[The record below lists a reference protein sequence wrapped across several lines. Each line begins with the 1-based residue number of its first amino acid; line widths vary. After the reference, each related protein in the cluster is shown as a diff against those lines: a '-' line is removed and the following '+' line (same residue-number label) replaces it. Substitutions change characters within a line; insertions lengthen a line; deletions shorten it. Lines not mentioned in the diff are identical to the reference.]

1 MHGHETPGTADP
13 AQAPDAL
20 RPPPGNPRFPLVDG
34 LRAVAALMV
43 LIGHTS
49 FISGF
54 NGHGQLGRVISRFDM
69 GVALFFIISGFLLY
83 RPFVAA
89 RLEGRPAP
97 GILRYGRRRALR
109 IVPAYWLALTV
120 LAIWPGLRGDVWGNF
135 YVYYGFLQNLKVA
148 WIGGGINTVWSLAC
162 EMQFYIVLPFLAMG
176 ASRILEGRSPK
187 VQVRAELIGL
197 AVLGAASFA
206 TRMWAYHRSSTYPN
220 TVSWTIGGT
229 FLWFALGMSLAVIS
243 ARFHHAGAERPA
255 ALRALDRRPWLAW
268 IAAAGLLAI
277 VTRIG
282 LPTTAPQVYTARDWL
297 WEHLLYGLIAVAI
310 AVPATVA
317 ISAPRS
323 LPHRLLAWRPVA
335 WLGLI
340 SYGIFLWHHPL
351 TEKFIGVQDW
361 TAHGSFVIYTL
372 VVFGVATTAATLSY
386 YLVERPILK
395 FKDPRPRRRAPEPT
409 AADEAEAS
417 APQADR
423 VELARAL

>member
-1 MHGHETPGTADP
+1 MHGHETPGTAIP
-13 AQAPDAL
+13 EEAPDAL

-43 LIGHTS
+43 LVGHTS

-54 NGHGQLGRVISRFDM
+54 NGHGQLGLVVSRFDL
-69 GVALFFIISGFLLY
+69 GVSLFFIISGFLLY

-89 RLEGRPAP
+89 RLDGRPAP
-97 GILRYGRRRALR
+97 GVLRYGRRRLLR

-120 LAIWPGLRGDVWGNF
+120 LAIWPGLRGDVWSNF
-135 YVYYGFLQNLKVA
+135 YVYYGFLQNLKVE

-162 EMQFYIVLPFLAMG
+162 EMQFYIVLPFLAIG
-176 ASRILEGRSPK
+176 ASRLLEGRPAR

-206 TRMWAYHRSSTYPN
+206 VRMWAYHRSQTYPN

-229 FLWFALGMSLAVIS
+229 FFWFALGMALAVIS
-243 ARFHHAGAERPA
+243 ARHHRAEVRPA
-255 ALRALDRRPWLAW
+255 PLRALDRRPWIAW
-268 IAAAGLLAI
+268 VVAAGLIAI
-277 VTRIG
+277 VTHIG
-282 LPTTAPQVYTARDWL
+282 LPTTAPQVYTAGDWF

-317 ISAPRS
+317 IAAPRS
-323 LPHRLLAWRPVA
+323 LPHRILAFRPVA

-351 TEKFIGVQDW
+351 TEKFVHVQDW
-361 TAHGSFVIYTL
+361 VSQGSFILYTL
-372 VVFGVATTAATLSY
+372 VVAVTATACAAASY
-386 YLVERPILK
+386 YLVERPLLRY
-395 FKDPRPRRRAPEPT
+395 KDPRPRPPRS
-409 AADEAEAS
+409 AA
-417 APQADR
+417 QADR
-423 VELARAL
+423 VQAPSTP

>member
-1 MHGHETPGTADP
+1 MHGHETPGTAIP
-13 AQAPDAL
+13 EEAPEAL

-83 RPFVAA
+83 RPFVSA
-89 RLEGRPAP
+89 RLDGRPAP
-97 GILRYGRRRALR
+97 GVLRYGRRRLLR

-120 LAIWPGLRGDVWGNF
+120 LAIWPGLRGDVFGHVP
-135 YVYYGFLQNLKVA
+135 VYYGFLQNLKVA

-162 EMQFYIVLPFLAMG
+162 EMQFYILLPFLAIGG
-176 ASRILEGRSPK
+176 ARLLEGRPVK
-187 VQVRAELIGL
+187 VQVRAELVAL

-206 TRMWAYHRSSTYPN
+206 VRMWSYHRSSVYPN
-220 TVSWTIGGT
+220 TVSWTVAGT
-229 FLWFALGMSLAVIS
+229 FLWFAFGMALAVVS
-243 ARFHHAGAERPA
+243 ARYHRADVRPA
-255 ALRALDRRPWLAW
+255 PLRALDRRPWISW
-268 IAAAGLLAI
+268 IVAAGLIAI
-277 VTRIG
+277 VTHIG
-282 LPTTAPQVYTARDWL
+282 LPTTAPQVYTASDWF

-317 ISAPRS
+317 IVSPRS
-323 LPHRLLAWRPVA
+323 LPHRILAFGPVA

-351 TEKFIGVQDW
+351 TEKFIKVQDW
-361 TAHGSFVIYTL
+361 TSHGSFVIYTL
-372 VVFGVATTAATLSY
+372 VVFGVAAVAATLSY

-395 FKDPRPRRRAPEPT
+395 FKDPRPRRRAPAP
-409 AADEAEAS
+409 AS
-417 APQADR
+417 AGTVSAAQADGI
-423 VELARAL
+423 EPARAL

>member
-1 MHGHETPGTADP
+1 MHGHETPGTAIP
-13 AQAPDAL
+13 EEAPEAL

-54 NGHGQLGRVISRFDM
+54 NGHGQLGLVISRFDM

-89 RLEGRPAP
+89 RLDGRPAP
-97 GILRYGRRRALR
+97 GVLRYARRRALR

-120 LAIWPGLRGDVWGNF
+120 LAIWPGLRGDVWSNF
-135 YVYYGFLQNLKVA
+135 YVYYGFLQNLKVE

-162 EMQFYIVLPFLAMG
+162 EMQFYIVLPFLAVGG
-176 ASRILEGRSPK
+176 ARILEGRPAK
-187 VQVRAELIGL
+187 VQVRAELLAL

-206 TRMWAYHRSSTYPN
+206 VRMWAYHRSSTYPN
-220 TVSWTIGGT
+220 TVSWTVAGT

-243 ARFHHAGAERPA
+243 ARYHRAEVRPA
-255 ALRALDRRPWLAW
+255 PLRALDRRPWIAW
-268 IAAAGLLAI
+268 VVAIGLIAI
-277 VTRIG
+277 VTHIG
-282 LPTTAPQVYTARDWL
+282 LPTTAPQVYTAGDWA
-297 WEHLLYGLIAVAI
+297 WEHVLYGLIAVAI

-317 ISAPRS
+317 IASPRS
-323 LPHRLLAWRPVA
+323 LPHRILAFRPVA

-372 VVFGVATTAATLSY
+372 VVFGVATVAATLSY

-395 FKDPRPRRRAPEPT
+395 FKDPRPRPRPAK
-409 AADEAEAS
+409 AS
-417 APQADR
+417 APQPDG
-423 VELARAL
+423 VELARAS